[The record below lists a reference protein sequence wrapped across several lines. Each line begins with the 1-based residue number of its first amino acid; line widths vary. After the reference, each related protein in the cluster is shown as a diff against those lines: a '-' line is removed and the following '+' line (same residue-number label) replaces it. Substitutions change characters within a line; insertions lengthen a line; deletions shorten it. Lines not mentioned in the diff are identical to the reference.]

1 MSEIEAGIKAK
12 IVKAYRDFSARAEGL
27 EKQNL
32 PVARAAAEVVAV
44 WYDAMNGGHSNWG
57 EHLLLALNALTVV
70 EPRLGS
76 TDALWD
82 AYYAYMRGVARSK

>member
-1 MSEIEAGIKAK
+1 MGEIETRI
-12 IVKAYRDFSARAEGL
+12 IKAYRDFSARAERL

-44 WYDAMNGGHSNWG
+44 WYDAMDEGHSNWG

-76 TDALWD
+76 TKSLWD
-82 AYYAYMRGVARSK
+82 AYYAYMREEPDE